1 MELDLSKL
9 DDADK
14 LTLLRNLVSTGKIV
28 AKCTQTSL
36 DDLFFQMLDGGIGPR
51 VVGSALLEAH
61 DSADVSKLDPASILV
76 LIQLAKQIWDM
87 FRKK

>member
-14 LTLLRNLVSTGKIV
+14 LALLRNLVSTGKIV
-28 AKCTQTSL
+28 AKCTKTSL
-36 DDLFFQMLDGGIGPR
+36 DDLFFQMLDSGIGPR
-51 VVGSALLEAH
+51 VVGSALLEA
-61 DSADVSKLDPASILV
+61 DATGDVSKLDPASILV

>member
-51 VVGSALLEAH
+51 VVGSALLDAH
-61 DSADVSKLDPASILV
+61 ATGDVSVLDPASILM

-87 FRKK
+87 FKKK